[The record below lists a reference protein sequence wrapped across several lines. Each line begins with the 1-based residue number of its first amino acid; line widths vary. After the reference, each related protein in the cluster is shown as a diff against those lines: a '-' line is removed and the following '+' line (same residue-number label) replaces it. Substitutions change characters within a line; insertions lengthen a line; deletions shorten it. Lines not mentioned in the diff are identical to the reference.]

1 MESVICARTVNPGK
15 AVMANAVLEEDLRVR
30 EIDPVHPSQQ
40 AYNNIAEAI
49 TLQVDVLKDA
59 TGKSKG
65 GSALAPSTSKKV
77 TPSSWRIARRDSF
90 HTSPMGA
97 GRGFKQG
104 RG

>member
-1 MESVICARTVNPGK
+1 VESIRCARTVNPGK
-15 AVMANAVLEEDLRVR
+15 AVMSNAVLEEDLRVR
-30 EIDPVHPSQQ
+30 ENDPVHPSQQ
-40 AYNNIAEAI
+40 AYNIAEAI

-65 GSALAPSTSKKV
+65 GSALDPSTSKKAR
-77 TPSSWRIARRDSF
+77 PSSWSNARRDSF

-97 GRGFKQG
+97 GRGFKQA